1 MIEIYL
7 LEQLTAVAKCKT
19 LSAASEELHMTQPA
33 LSKSMQKL
41 ETILELNLF
50 DRKKNRITINET
62 GILAAELAEQ
72 ILKQEENMIVQL
84 RHFDKSKHTIALGS
98 CAPIP
103 ISELVALLS
112 EHYPHHTISSFLEE
126 DEEKL
131 VRDLL
136 QEQYQL
142 IVLSH
147 TLKDENLYVQK
158 YFKEQLYLLVPIGHP
173 LSKYDFL
180 HFADFD
186 GQNILLHSKIGAW
199 NEVAR
204 ANLPN
209 AHFMVMDSL
218 DAIGNVFEIGAFP
231 AFTTDY
237 FINKLP
243 ANEDVKAI
251 PILDDTATMQYYC
264 ICQNYNIKQL
274 KNLFDLLVK

>member
-7 LEQLTAVAKCKT
+7 LEQLTAVARCGT

-50 DRKKNRITINET
+50 DRKKNKITINET

-103 ISELVALLS
+103 ISELVPLLS
-112 EHYPHHTISSFLEE
+112 EHYPHHTISSLLEE

-131 VRDLL
+131 FQDLL
-136 QEQYQL
+136 HEQYQL

-147 TLKDENLYVQK
+147 SLADENLYVQE
-158 YFKEQLYLLVPIGHP
+158 YFTEQLYLLVPVEHP
-173 LSKYDFL
+173 LSKYDAL
-180 HFADFD
+180 HFSDFD
-186 GQNILLHSKIGAW
+186 GQNILLHSKIGSW

-218 DAIGNVFEIGAFP
+218 DAIGNVFETGAFP

-237 FINKLP
+237 FINKFP
-243 ANEDVKAI
+243 ANENVKAI
-251 PILDDTATMQYYC
+251 PILDEAATMQYYC
-264 ICQNYNIKQL
+264 ICQKYNMNKFKI
-274 KNLFDLLVK
+274 LFDLLVK